1 MNVNTNRMV
10 ELALVFFVSLLSFSI
25 GTFVGKKYSDNQ
37 HRLAKLEPHGE
48 KAEEIAKEMS
58 DAANATEPKLA
69 EHKQETLTD
78 SEVAQMAREF
88 SEEEDAQV
96 KDVEVE
102 HAQVAAHATTAEA
115 LRKLAAAEKSKDVK
129 EIENTEGLP
138 AKNVVRDVASI
149 TAKVRKANPQ
159 DPAWYTVQVAA
170 YPNYEEADKMVTT
183 LGARGYK
190 GRAVEAEVNGRKW
203 FRVHVGQF
211 DNFKDADTYKKEIME
226 QNRLTSA
233 LVQKVAF
240 QTASAAPA
248 PAGHD
253 AHAPVTA
260 PVPATAAP
268 AASAPTATPTPPAA
282 KTPAPTGHA
291 PASTPTEEPHH

>member
-58 DAANATEPKLA
+58 ESANATEPKLV

-78 SEVAQMAREF
+78 TEVAQMAREF
-88 SEEEDAQV
+88 SEEEEANV
-96 KDVEVE
+96 KDTEIERVSP
-102 HAQVAAHATTAEA
+102 VAAHATTSKA
-115 LRKLAAAEKSKDVK
+115 LRKLALAEKSKDVK

-138 AKNVVRDVASI
+138 AKNIVRDVASI

-170 YPNYEEADKMVTT
+170 YPSYEEAEKMVAT

-190 GRAVEAEVNGRKW
+190 GRAVEADVNGRKW

-233 LVQKVAF
+233 LVQKLAAQPAIPVPAHNEETHAAAPAPVAVAP
-240 QTASAAPA
+240 TAAPA
-248 PAGHD
+248 PA
-253 AHAPVTA
+253 VK
-260 PVPATAAP
+260 AP
-268 AASAPTATPTPPAA
+268 AAPTV
-282 KTPAPTGHA
+282 HA
-291 PASTPTEEPHH
+291 PASAPAPAEEAHH